1 MEPNAA
7 RQPYRSRHKNKSWEQ
22 STIATFSKPSNHQA
36 QNSVAVEF
44 LSLAGFTLYGNEW
57 IAPLAAELGISPA
70 EIHSWLA
77 GKTPLTMDA
86 AIWPRV
92 IEALRGREATLGH
105 LLGETRAAVAAASE
119 EPGDAAAA
127 KLPDDQVKPLHI
139 LR

>member
-1 MEPNAA
+1 
-7 RQPYRSRHKNKSWEQ
+7 
-22 STIATFSKPSNHQA
+22 
-36 QNSVAVEF
+36 
-44 LSLAGFTLYGNEW
+44 LAGFTLYGNDW
-57 IAPLAAELGISPA
+57 IEPLAAELGISPT
-70 EIHSWLA
+70 EVRNWLA

-105 LLGETRAAVAAASE
+105 LLGETRAAVEAASE